1 MQQPPERRRWRAL
14 AQPVLGVGLVSLLV
28 FNMDNRA
35 DVLDSLLSISR
46 HWGFGIAAIACF
58 LVCLVSATLRWRCI
72 LKAHGMAISI
82 PGALELTF
90 IGQFFNAFMFGAVG
104 GDAIKVF
111 LVASAFPKSRTE
123 AVTTV
128 FIDRMIGMLALF
140 GIAAA
145 VLLARFRFFLRY
157 PQTRSVAMVL
167 MVVLA
172 AVSALLFLTFR
183 RNLLEQFAVFRKLE
197 SQTRLGAILSRTYRA
212 FHACLTHPGLLA
224 RTILLSLVNHLALI
238 AAAALLG
245 AGLEIRTVPPT
256 DPPRSAAVQATVEFG
271 TYLTVFPIINGIASI
286 PATPGGL
293 GTRDAA
299 AQFLLGIPE
308 FKVPASRAVTLSLLL
323 YAVTLFWSL
332 VGGVI
337 YATRA
342 TRSRC

>member
-1 MQQPPERRRWRAL
+1 MPQPPERRRWRAL
-14 AQPVLGVGLVSLLV
+14 AQPVLGVGLVALLV
-28 FNMDNRA
+28 FRMDNRA
-35 DVLDSLLSISR
+35 DVLHALLSISR

-58 LVCLVSATLRWRCI
+58 LACLASATLRWQCI
-72 LKAHGMAISI
+72 LKAHGMAISF
-82 PGALELTF
+82 PRTLELTF

-104 GDAIKVF
+104 GDAIKAF
-111 LVASAFPKSRTE
+111 HVASAFPESRTE
-123 AVTTV
+123 AVSTV

-140 GIAAA
+140 GIATA
-145 VLLARFRFFLRY
+145 VLLTRFHFFLRY
-157 PQTRSVAMVL
+157 PQTRSVAIALV
-167 MVVLA
+167 VVLV
-172 AVSALLFLTFR
+172 AVSALLFLAFR
-183 RNLLEQFAVFRKLE
+183 RNLLEQFAIFRTLE
-197 SQTRLGAILSRTYRA
+197 SRTRLGAVLSRTYRA
-212 FHACLTHPGLLA
+212 FHACLTHPGLIT

-256 DPPRSAAVQATVEFG
+256 DPPRPALVQASVEFG

-323 YAVTLFWSL
+323 YTVTLFWSL

-337 YATRA
+337 YATGAAGPR
-342 TRSRC
+342 R